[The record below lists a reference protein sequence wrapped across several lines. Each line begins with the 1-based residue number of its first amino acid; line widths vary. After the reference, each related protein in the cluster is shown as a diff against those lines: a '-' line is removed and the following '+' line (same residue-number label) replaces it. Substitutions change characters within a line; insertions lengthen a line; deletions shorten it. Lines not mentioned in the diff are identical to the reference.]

1 MNVQFSVRGRTFNV
15 RTDDDGVLIQQ
26 LAGDLDARLRKQA
39 ERASKLDDVSV
50 GIITTLDLM
59 HEMELERNEMRDK
72 LEKLEQKI
80 ELLMATVEALL
91 PTDVASDIED
101 K

>member
-15 RTDDDGVLIQQ
+15 RTDDGGLIQQ
-26 LAGDLDARLRKQA
+26 LASDLDARLRKQA

-59 HEMELERNEMRDK
+59 HEMELERNEMR
-72 LEKLEQKI
+72 EKLENLEQKM
-80 ELLMATVEALL
+80 ELIMAKVEALL
-91 PTDVASDIED
+91 PTETVQD
-101 K
+101 